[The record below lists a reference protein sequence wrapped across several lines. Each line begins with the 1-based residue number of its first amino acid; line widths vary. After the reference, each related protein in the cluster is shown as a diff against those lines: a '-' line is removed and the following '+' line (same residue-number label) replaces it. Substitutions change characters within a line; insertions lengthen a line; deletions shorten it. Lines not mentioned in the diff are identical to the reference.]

1 MFRENRLK
9 RALAT
14 KRDCLGAWLFS
25 GEPSVAEILAL
36 ERFDA
41 LIIDQEHSPSG
52 IESTIAQMRAI
63 AAAGDST
70 VLVRIPDIQPH
81 FVKLA
86 LDAGAEGI
94 LAPKVDSAAQARALV
109 EACRYPPFGSRGA
122 HYTVSRAARW
132 GDASVEYFNRYRSE
146 LLIVAMIEGE
156 AGLLAAEEIAAVEGI
171 DMLFLGPLDLTADMG
186 CIGDF
191 NDPRLRAALHAL
203 GPKVRAS
210 GKWLGSTTWP
220 GVGMTELKAAG
231 CSFVTVGSDVGF
243 LRSGVRAAVAAAT
256 A

>member
-1 MFRENRLK
+1 MWRVNRLK
-9 RALAT
+9 RALAAN
-14 KRDCLGAWLFS
+14 RSCLGAWLFS
-25 GEPSVAEILAL
+25 GDPAVAEIIGL

-41 LIIDQEHSPSG
+41 LIIDQEHSPNG

-94 LAPKVDSAAQARALV
+94 LAPKVESAEQARALV
-109 EACRYPPFGSRGA
+109 AACRYPPLGMRGA

-132 GDASVEYFNRYRSE
+132 GGAATDYLKDYRDE
-146 LLIVAMIEGE
+146 LLIVAMIEG
-156 AGLLAAEEIAAVEGI
+156 ASGLQAANEIAGVDGI

-186 CIGDF
+186 YMGQFD
-191 NDPRLRAALHAL
+191 DPRLRAAFDAL
-203 GPKVRAS
+203 TTKLQAS

-220 GVGMTELKAAG
+220 GVTASELMATG

-243 LRSGVRAAVAAAT
+243 LQGGARAALAAA
-256 A
+256 AR

>member
-1 MFRENRLK
+1 MVRENRLK
-9 RALAT
+9 RALAAN
-14 KRDCLGAWLFS
+14 RGSLGAWLFS
-25 GEPSVAEILAL
+25 GEPAVAEIVAL

-41 LIIDQEHSPSG
+41 LIVDQEHSPNG

-70 VLVRIPDIQPH
+70 ILVRIPDIQPH

-94 LAPKVDSAAQARALV
+94 LAPKVDSVEQARALV
-109 EACRYPPFGSRGA
+109 AACRYPPFGNRGA
-122 HYTVSRAARW
+122 HYTVSRAAHW
-132 GDASVEYFNRYRSE
+132 GNAATDYFNSYRDE
-146 LLIVAMIEGE
+146 LLIVAMIEGA
-156 AGLLAAEEIAAVEGI
+156 AGLQAADEIAAVDGI

-186 CIGDF
+186 FMGRFD
-191 NDPRLRAALHAL
+191 DPRLRVAFDTLQAKL
-203 GPKVRAS
+203 RAS

-220 GVGMTELKAAG
+220 GVTAAELVAAG

-243 LRSGVRAAVAAAT
+243 LQSGARAAMAAAT
-256 A
+256 R